1 MYFMNH
7 LIWTS
12 ELKNVL
18 SSRPEVFF
26 YFSSSSKKT
35 PKSTSFIFQAIS
47 MAVQRG
53 NVKLLTWNTKPK
65 QTQVSYKKFDINNM
79 FQVNGKYVNI

>member
-1 MYFMNH
+1 
-7 LIWTS
+7 
-12 ELKNVL
+12 
-18 SSRPEVFF
+18 
-26 YFSSSSKKT
+26 
-35 PKSTSFIFQAIS
+35 